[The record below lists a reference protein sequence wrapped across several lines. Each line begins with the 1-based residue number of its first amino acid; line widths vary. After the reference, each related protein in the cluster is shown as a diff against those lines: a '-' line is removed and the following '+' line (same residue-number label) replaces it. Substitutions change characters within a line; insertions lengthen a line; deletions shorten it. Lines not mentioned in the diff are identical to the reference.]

1 MRNKKRA
8 DCLRKARLFLQA
20 NVLQVKLDGLLSKAE
35 PVTSVSLV
43 FERAEIEVMYDGQ
56 KFCFSM
62 KEFLKK
68 PSGRVGRRGLI
79 HRGWG

>member
-8 DCLRKARLFLQA
+8 DCLRKARLFLRA
-20 NVLQVKLDGLLSKAE
+20 NCLQVERDRLISKAE

-43 FERAEIEVMYDGQ
+43 FEKAEIEVIYEGQ

-68 PSGRVGRRGLI
+68 PSKVIGT
-79 HRGWG
+79 